1 MPVVEDTL
9 GGGRIQ
15 SFGERRQHHCDL
27 TGGSFQTVQGGVET
41 GCESD
46 VTGLAAKGLDP
57 LGMAM
62 RAIHNQGMDVSV
74 CDPRVGA
81 LVVGAGEALGVHP
94 LGCSPPAFDLAPG
107 AHRGRRR
114 PHNR

>member
-15 SFGERRQHHCDL
+15 SLGERRQHHCDL

-46 VTGLAAKGLDP
+46 VTGLAP
-57 LGMAM
+57 MC
-62 RAIHNQGMDVSV
+62 VV
-74 CDPRVGA
+74 CQEGKNLPFF
-81 LVVGAGEALGVHP
+81 
-94 LGCSPPAFDLAPG
+94 SP
-107 AHRGRRR
+107 
-114 PHNR
+114 